1 MSELYTLGLS
11 CFYHDSAAV
20 LLKDGQIVAAAEEER
35 FTRVKHDSSFPGHSV
50 HFCLTEAK
58 ITLDS
63 VDAIVFYDKPILKF
77 DRLLETYFS
86 SAPRGLKSFLRA
98 MPVWLKEKIYFK
110 KMLKDGLKHF
120 STSKK
125 FPPVFFSEHHLSHAA
140 SAFYPSPY
148 ESSAILC
155 IDGVGEWASASAW
168 TGHKNEIKPLF
179 EIQFPHSLG
188 LFYSA
193 FTGYLGFKVN
203 SGEYKMMGLAPYGK
217 PIYKDL
223 IHKNLIALF
232 EDGSFQLNLDYFN
245 FTSSE
250 GMTTKRFS
258 ELFGQSARRPE
269 DPISQFHKDMAAS
282 VQSVTEEVVLHL
294 AKAVKKMTNEKNLV
308 MAGGVALNCVANGVL
323 LKSGLFDNV
332 WVQPA
337 SGDSGGALGCAL
349 AYYHL
354 HLKKERLL
362 SNNYQKGSLLGPK
375 FTNSEI
381 KSLLDKY
388 HFNYQEFSSGSELDS
403 VLAKEHLSKE
413 KVVGFFQGKMEFG
426 PRALG
431 SRSIIGDARDPKMQL
446 VMNLKIK
453 QRESF
458 RPFAPIVLKES
469 VEEYFDWKVKDQSP
483 YMLFTTQTKS
493 KNLPAITHV
502 DGSARLQVID
512 RDIHPRVHALLSS
525 FKNETGCPVLINTS
539 FNVRGEPIVCT
550 PFEALKCF
558 MTTDMDTLA
567 IENFLLTKS
576 QQPESVTGQKW
587 ESAYA
592 ED

>member
-1 MSELYTLGLS
+1 MYTLGLS

-20 LLKDGQIVAAAEEER
+20 LLKDGQVLAAAEEER
-35 FTRVKHDSSFPGHSV
+35 FTRKKHDSAFPGHAI

-58 ITLDS
+58 ITLND
-63 VDAIVFYDKPILKF
+63 VEAIVFYDKPILKF

-110 KMLKDGLKHF
+110 KMLKDGLKQF
-120 STSKK
+120 APNKK

-148 ESSAILC
+148 QNAAILC
-155 IDGVGEWASASAW
+155 IDGVGEWASTSAW
-168 TGHKNEIKPLF
+168 VGSKNDIRPLF
-179 EIQFPHSLG
+179 EIQYPHSLG
-188 LFYSA
+188 LFYST

-217 PIYKDL
+217 PLYKDL
-223 IHKNLIALF
+223 ILKNLIALF
-232 EDGSFQLNLDYFN
+232 DDGSFQLNLLYFS
-245 FTSSE
+245 FTSE
-250 GMTTKRFS
+250 DGMFTKDFQN
-258 ELFGQSARRPE
+258 LFGHPSRKSE
-269 DPISQFHKDMAAS
+269 ETITQFHKDMAAS
-282 VQSVTEEVVLHL
+282 VQAVTEEVVLHL
-294 AKAVKKMTNEKNLV
+294 ARALKKLTNESNLV

-323 LKSGLFDNV
+323 LRSNLFENV

-354 HLKKERLL
+354 HLKKDRQV
-362 SNNYQKGSLLGPK
+362 SRDYQKGSLLGPS
-375 FTNSEI
+375 FTNAEI
-381 KSLLDKY
+381 KSLLDEH
-388 HFNYQEFSSGSELDS
+388 HFNYQQFNTSSELDE
-403 VLAKEHLSKE
+403 VLVHEHLACE

-431 SRSIIGDARDPKMQL
+431 ARSIIGDARDVKMQS

-469 VEEYFDWKVKDQSP
+469 VEEYFDWHQKNESP
-483 YMLFTTQTKS
+483 YMLFTTQTKT

-502 DGSARLQVID
+502 DGSARLQVVD
-512 RDIHPRVHALLSS
+512 REIHPRIHALLTA
-525 FKNETGCPVLINTS
+525 FKGETGCPVLINTS

-550 PFEALKCF
+550 PIQALKCF
-558 MTTDMDTLA
+558 MTTDMDTLVL
-567 IENFLLTKS
+567 ENFLLTKS
-576 QQPESVTGQKW
+576 QQPEQVMKQQW

>member
-1 MSELYTLGLS
+1 MYTLGLS

-20 LLKDGQIVAAAEEER
+20 LLKDGEIIAAAEEER
-35 FTRVKHDSSFPGHSV
+35 FSRKKHDSSFPGHSI
-50 HFCLTEAK
+50 HFCLTQAN
-58 ITLDS
+58 ITLDNI
-63 VDAIVFYDKPILKF
+63 DAVVFYDKPILKF

-86 SAPRGLKSFLRA
+86 SAPSGLKSFLRA

-110 KMLKDGLKHF
+110 KMLRDGLKKL
-120 STSKK
+120 TNGKK

-140 SAFYPSPY
+140 SAFYPSSF
-148 ESSAILC
+148 ESAAILC

-168 TGHKNEIKPLF
+168 VGNKNNIRPLF

-188 LFYSA
+188 LFYST

-217 PIYKDL
+217 PVYKDL

-232 EDGSFQLNLDYFN
+232 DDGSFQLNLLYFN
-245 FTSSE
+245 FTSEE
-250 GMTTKRFS
+250 GMFS
-258 ELFGQSARRPE
+258 EEFSKLFGESPRKSE
-269 DPISQFHKDMAAS
+269 DTITQFHKDIAAS
-282 VQSVTEEVVLHL
+282 VQAVTEDVVLHL

-323 LKSGLFDNV
+323 LKSGLFEKIA
-332 WVQPA
+332 VQPA

-354 HLKKERLL
+354 HLKKERLI
-362 SNNYQKGSLLGPK
+362 SKNFQKGSFLGPA
-375 FTNSEI
+375 FTSAEI
-381 KSLLDKY
+381 KSTLDKH
-388 HFNYQEFSSGSELDS
+388 HFLYTEFANENDLDSEL
-403 VLAKEHLSKE
+403 VQNHLTKE
-413 KVVGFFQGKMEFG
+413 KVVGFFQGRMEFG

-431 SRSIIGDARDPKMQL
+431 SRSIIGDARSKEMQST
-446 VMNLKIK
+446 MNLAIK
-453 QRESF
+453 KRESF
-458 RPFAPIVLKES
+458 RPFAPIVLKEY
-469 VEEYFDWKVKDQSP
+469 VEDYFDWKKEDESP
-483 YMLFTTQTKS
+483 YMLFTTQSKT

-502 DGSARLQVID
+502 DGSARLQVVD
-512 RDIHPRVHALLSS
+512 RDIHPRVHALLSA
-525 FKNETGCPVLINTS
+525 FKKETDCPVLINTS

-550 PFEALKCF
+550 PIQALKCF
-558 MTTDMDTLA
+558 MTTGMDTLVL
-567 IENFLLTKS
+567 ENFLLTKNEQTS
-576 QQPESVTGQKW
+576 KVTDVKW

>member
-110 KMLKDGLKHF
+110 KMLKDGLKQF

-168 TGHKNEIKPLF
+168 TGNKNEIKPLF

-250 GMTTKRFS
+250 GMTTKKFS
-258 ELFGQSARRPE
+258 ELFDQSARRPE
-269 DPISQFHKDMAAS
+269 DSISQFHKDMACS

-354 HLKKERLL
+354 HQKKERIL
-362 SNNYQKGSLLGPK
+362 SKNYQKGSLLGPDFK
-375 FTNSEI
+375 KSEI
-381 KSLLDKY
+381 KSLLDKH
-388 HFNYQEFSSGSELDS
+388 HFSYQEFPSSNELDS

-431 SRSIIGDARDPKMQL
+431 SRSIIGDARDPKMQS

-558 MTTDMDTLA
+558 MTTDMDILA